1 MPQMSKPT
9 AKEISAAKP
18 HGGERGIAA
27 VRSRGRS
34 TASAAS
40 ASLVDADKPL
50 TEKQK
55 MFVKLWAEG
64 DSLAG
69 ASLRAGYADAGLAY
83 RMARQPNILALKAQY
98 EAKYQQAAQMTRE
111 RVMEGLLEAVE
122 MAKLMSEPATM
133 VSGWREV
140 GKMCG
145 YYAPVEHKVKVDV
158 TGNIV
163 LDRMNSMTDAEL
175 LKVISQGVS
184 NGSSTALGLD
194 ITDVDSE

>member
-1 MPQMSKPT
+1 MSKLS
-9 AKEISAAKP
+9 AKEINAAKP
-18 HGGERGIAA
+18 HGGERGVA
-27 VRSRGRS
+27 VARSRGKS
-34 TASAAS
+34 NSSAAS
-40 ASLVDADKPL
+40 ASLIAADKPL
-50 TEKQK
+50 TDKQK
-55 MFVKLWAEG
+55 LFVKLWAEG
-64 DSLAG
+64 DSISG
-69 ASLRAGYADAGLAY
+69 ACLRAGYADAHLAY
-83 RMARQPNILALKAQY
+83 RMARQPNILALKAQH
-98 EAKYQQAAQMTRE
+98 EAQYQQAAQMTRE

-145 YYAPVEHKVKVDV
+145 YYAPVEHKVKIDV

-194 ITDVDSE
+194 ITDIDSE